1 MSTPWKPPL
10 QMGLLVACLYAGSFQ
25 QLLWPRATD
34 RTSPS
39 FFQPLQ
45 VVELPWRV
53 YLKHV
58 HLPLPNPLFVLLIA
72 PHRMGEGSTA
82 LWARCTYPPPAPAAS
97 LSHSLTTHPPQC
109 PLPGRF
115 PCAIHAVKAAAT
127 AVPSM
132 RLQGIVNPACNLQ

>member
-1 MSTPWKPPL
+1 MGWYASTSTAWRVRQWLVEVMSTPWKPPL

-53 YLKHV
+53 YL
-58 HLPLPNPLFVLLIA
+58 
-72 PHRMGEGSTA
+72 
-82 LWARCTYPPPAPAAS
+82 
-97 LSHSLTTHPPQC
+97 
-109 PLPGRF
+109 
-115 PCAIHAVKAAAT
+115 
-127 AVPSM
+127 
-132 RLQGIVNPACNLQ
+132 